1 MPWGQNQS
9 RTSGLSALSSS
20 KYSVLGCSVGAQT
33 GRVHRMYTREARRQ
47 QMKPAVAALLST
59 VFQKNVEIICRT
71 QMKQNQGST
80 KLVSVVHDNNQ
91 NLLYRLDSDSQ
102 PKKIFDMALGK
113 KHKLTSK
120 LIFFKTNFAVIHF
133 CKEKMK
139 NNAVLT
145 LQKGAI
151 VCVVH
156 PIKSSAKLKI
166 RSFKVVH
173 YNFEASGKTGC
184 RKNVYGNGSTK
195 LALQSYSLM
204 SFIPKS
210 HV

>member
-1 MPWGQNQS
+1 MPRGQNQS

-20 KYSVLGCSVGAQT
+20 KYSVLGCSVGAQAR
-33 GRVHRMYTREARRQ
+33 GVHRMYTREARRQ
-47 QMKPAVAALLST
+47 QMMPAVAALLSA
-59 VFQKNVEIICRT
+59 VFQENVEIICRT
-71 QMKQNQGST
+71 KMKQNQGST
-80 KLVSVVHDNNQ
+80 KLWSVVHNNNA

-102 PKKIFDMALGK
+102 PKKIFDTALGK

-120 LIFFKTNFAVIHF
+120 LFFKTNSAVIHF
-133 CKEKMK
+133 WKEKLK

-145 LQKGAI
+145 LRKGAI

-166 RSFKVVH
+166 RSYKAVQ

-184 RKNVYGNGSTK
+184 RKNRVR
-195 LALQSYSLM
+195 
-204 SFIPKS
+204 
-210 HV
+210 